1 MNLLN
6 ALAMTTEV
14 IASTVLILSWLVVM
28 RSTRYSKWQ
37 VAVISL
43 PGTFMHV
50 KRYMDW
56 SVYCFLPSPD
66 HFQSFQSAKGTRG
79 CSVQLDL
86 PISIS
91 GTQRRLPFVPVL
103 MLGIGWPLFQ
113 YLMLPSFLTSNYLIW
128 LASGYVVACSLFSCM
143 PSATDFEAGALS
155 GLMYGCIGFG
165 VWQFFHS
172 H

>member
-28 RSTRYSKWQ
+28 RSTRYSKWP

-43 PGTFMHV
+43 PGTFMHKLLHGLV
-50 KRYMDW
+50 GLLLFAKPRSFSIVPKRQGDTW
-56 SVYCFLPSPD
+56 VLGSVGFANLNIWN
-66 HFQSFQSAKGTRG
+66 AA
-79 CSVQLDL
+79 SVA
-86 PISIS
+86 
-91 GTQRRLPFVPVL
+91 FAPVL

-113 YLMLPSFLTSNYLIW
+113 YLMLPSCLTSNYLIW

-143 PSATDFEAGALS
+143 PSATDFEVGALS
-155 GLMYGCIGFG
+155 GLMYGSIGFG
-165 VWQFFHS
+165 VWQFFH
-172 H
+172 